1 LKEVLIFHG
10 FAVLTFRCVED
21 FLAQDNFAL
30 ADLILCDVN
39 MEGMDGFQLVIL
51 LKNLNNNTPVILMS
65 GSLLVQEE
73 TALELGAAAFMSKPF
88 RLNELLRQIEVCI
101 AG

>member
-1 LKEVLIFHG
+1 MVHLSG
-10 FAVLTFRCVED
+10 CSAVSCHLTVYTKFRTPS
-21 FLAQDNFAL
+21 
-30 ADLILCDVN
+30 
-39 MEGMDGFQLVIL
+39 IL